1 MKTGTGLALIAVG
14 AIFAFAVTANTS
26 VLNLHVM
33 GWVLMIIGVIGIAV
47 PARGYAWVGRRMFV
61 RQSRWRPDNRAREE
75 VIYPTNI
82 NQSPAN
88 TRVQAGLPA
97 PSPVGS
103 REASEHIETT
113 RDLSTDP
120 AREPRPGQTEVVED
134 IYEET

>member
-61 RQSRWRPDNRAREE
+61 RQSRWRPGNRAREE
-75 VIYPTNI
+75 EIIYPTHVDH
-82 NQSPAN
+82 A

-97 PSPVGS
+97 PGPMGS

-120 AREPRPGQTEVVED
+120 AREPRSGRTEVVED